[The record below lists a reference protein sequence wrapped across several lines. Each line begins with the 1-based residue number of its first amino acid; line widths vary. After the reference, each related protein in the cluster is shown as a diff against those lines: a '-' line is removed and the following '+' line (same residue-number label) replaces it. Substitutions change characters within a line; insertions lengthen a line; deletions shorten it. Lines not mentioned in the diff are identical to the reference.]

1 MRNYINGIYG
11 KKLTYVCFKDRH
23 LPGGI
28 FERFESYSG
37 SLKKEDSL
45 GLQFVPGEEGINL
58 FVVTDNKTSL
68 NHEDLGWVFNG
79 YATVRKGA
87 PVRAYFTNS
96 KREIFVLAKG
106 KYFGKDSYD
115 YFDSDNVKDLFAEM
129 KKTGTRMQILTGID
143 EDYNGCIFLSVPGKM
158 STKLKAIIK
167 VTFKVLEAV
176 PFSDKCKADYALPCY
191 YIDSYVSGLLR
202 EANDAKEAEPGPEKK
217 ADDDD
222 EDDEDDFLP
231 FDIDDSPDS
240 IFDGIP
246 EEIVDDDGEDEFSN
260 RDAKKDTPAQKNL
273 KLEELG
279 FTVRT
284 YNSLKRAG
292 INDLKTLQ
300 SKGIAYL
307 SKLRNLG
314 PKGVAEIK
322 ETIAKYQT
330 VAEDASEESTAKVS
344 HMEELDSLIGLENVK
359 EQVRKIAAY
368 ARMKKA
374 MGAQGTGKLSMALNT
389 EFSGNPGTAKT
400 TVARILAGIF
410 HEIGLLESDDI
421 VEVGRSDLIAGYV
434 GQTAPKVRDVFKK
447 ADGKLLFIDEAY
459 SLVDFSKNDFGDE
472 AIDTIVQEMENRRDR
487 TIVIF
492 AGYPDRMAEFFE
504 RNPGLRS
511 RVPFSVKFSDYPVE
525 TLVKI
530 AESEASKRGFAI
542 TADAVSKV
550 NSICAEATSQPQ
562 FGNGRFCRNLVENA
576 ILNFASRNFGSE
588 SATAMPEAMDLIPD
602 DFAMPTLPE
611 KAKPAKKFGF
621 V

>member
-1 MRNYINGIYG
+1 
-11 KKLTYVCFKDRH
+11 
-23 LPGGI
+23 
-28 FERFESYSG
+28 
-37 SLKKEDSL
+37 
-45 GLQFVPGEEGINL
+45 
-58 FVVTDNKTSL
+58 
-68 NHEDLGWVFNG
+68 
-79 YATVRKGA
+79 
-87 PVRAYFTNS
+87 
-96 KREIFVLAKG
+96 
-106 KYFGKDSYD
+106 
-115 YFDSDNVKDLFAEM
+115 M

-167 VTFKVLEAV
+167 VTFKFLEAV

-202 EANDAKEAEPGPEKK
+202 EANDAEKAEPGPEKK
-217 ADDDD
+217 ADESDDDGDDYEDLLPFDVDNIPESFFEDIPEGIDDDDD
-222 EDDEDDFLP
+222 EDV
-231 FDIDDSPDS
+231 
-240 IFDGIP
+240 DGI
-246 EEIVDDDGEDEFSN
+246 
-260 RDAKKDTPAQKNL
+260 DAKKDAPAQKNL
-273 KLEELG
+273 PLEELG

-292 INDLKTLQ
+292 IIDLKTLQ
-300 SKGIAYL
+300 SKGRAYL
-307 SKLRNLG
+307 SKIRNLG
-314 PKGVAEIK
+314 PKGLAEVL
-322 ETIAKYQT
+322 ETIAKYPMPG
-330 VAEDASEESTAKVS
+330 EEVSGEAPAKVS
-344 HMEELDSLIGLENVK
+344 HMEELNNLIGLENVK

-374 MGAQGTGKLSMALNT
+374 MGAQGTGKFSMALNT

-459 SLVDFSKNDFGDE
+459 SLVDSSKNDFGDE

-492 AGYPDRMAEFFE
+492 AGYPDRMGEFFE

-511 RVPFSVKFSDYPVE
+511 RVPFSVNFSDYPVE

-530 AESEASKRGFAI
+530 AESEASKRGFVI

-550 NSICAEATSQPQ
+550 NTICAEATSQPQ

-576 ILNFASRNFGSE
+576 ILNFASRNFSSE

-602 DFAMPTLPE
+602 DFAMPSLPK

>member
-87 PVRAYFTNS
+87 PVRANFTNS

-202 EANDAKEAEPGPEKK
+202 EANDAKEAEPGPEKN
-217 ADDDD
+217 ANESDDDD
-222 EDDEDDFLP
+222 DDLFP

-246 EEIVDDDGEDEFSN
+246 EESVDDDGEDEFGN
-260 RDAKKDTPAQKNL
+260 RDAKKDTPAQKNPP
-273 KLEELG
+273 LEELG

-284 YNSLKRAG
+284 YNSLKRVG

-314 PKGVAEIK
+314 PKGIAEIK

-330 VAEDASEESTAKVS
+330 VAENASEESTAKVS

-374 MGAQGTGKLSMALNT
+374 MGAQGNGKLSMALNT

>member
-1 MRNYINGIYG
+1 MKNYINGIYG

-87 PVRAYFTNS
+87 PVRANFTNS

-217 ADDDD
+217 ADDESD
-222 EDDEDDFLP
+222 DDEDDFLP

-260 RDAKKDTPAQKNL
+260 HDAKKDTPAQKNL

-284 YNSLKRAG
+284 YNSLKRVG

-314 PKGVAEIK
+314 PKGIAEIK
-322 ETIAKYQT
+322 ETIAKYPA

-374 MGAQGTGKLSMALNT
+374 MGAQGNGKLSMALNT

-530 AESEASKRGFAI
+530 AESEALKRGFAI

>member
-79 YATVRKGA
+79 YATLRKGA
-87 PVRAYFTNS
+87 PVRANFTNS

-202 EANDAKEAEPGPEKK
+202 EANDAEEAEPGPEKK

-260 RDAKKDTPAQKNL
+260 RDAKKDIPAQKNL
-273 KLEELG
+273 KLDELG

-292 INDLKTLQ
+292 ISDLKTLQ

>member
-87 PVRAYFTNS
+87 PVRANFTNS

-222 EDDEDDFLP
+222 EDDDNDLFP

-246 EEIVDDDGEDEFSN
+246 EESIDDDGEDEFSN

-550 NSICAEATSQPQ
+550 NSICAKATSQPQ

>member
-1 MRNYINGIYG
+1 MKNYINGIYG

-87 PVRAYFTNS
+87 PVRANFTNS

-217 ADDDD
+217 ADDESDD
-222 EDDEDDFLP
+222 DDDDLFP

-284 YNSLKRAG
+284 YNSLKRVG

-330 VAEDASEESTAKVS
+330 VAENASEESTAKVS

-374 MGAQGTGKLSMALNT
+374 MGAQGNGKLSMALNT

-530 AESEASKRGFAI
+530 AESEALKRGFAI

>member
-87 PVRAYFTNS
+87 PVRANFTNS

-167 VTFKVLEAV
+167 VTFKVLETV

-191 YIDSYVSGLLR
+191 FIDSYVSGLLR

-222 EDDEDDFLP
+222 DDNEDDFLP

>member
-28 FERFESYSG
+28 FEKFESYSG

-68 NHEDLGWVFNG
+68 NHEDLCWIFNG

-87 PVRAYFTNS
+87 PVRANFTNS

-115 YFDSDNVKDLFAEM
+115 YYDSDNVKDLFAEM
-129 KKTGTRMQILTGID
+129 KKTGARMQILTGID

-167 VTFKVLEAV
+167 ITFKFLEAV

-217 ADDDD
+217 ADDESNDD
-222 EDDEDDFLP
+222 GDDLFP

-246 EEIVDDDGEDEFSN
+246 EESVDDDGEDEFSN
-260 RDAKKDTPAQKNL
+260 RDAKKDTPAQKNPT
-273 KLEELG
+273 LEELG

-307 SKLRNLG
+307 SRLRNLG

-459 SLVDFSKNDFGDE
+459 SLVDASKNDFGDE

-550 NSICAEATSQPQ
+550 NTICAEAASQPQ

-588 SATAMPEAMDLIPD
+588 SATAMPEALDLIPD

-611 KAKPAKKFGF
+611 KPKPAKKFGF

>member
-23 LPGGI
+23 LPDGI

-68 NHEDLGWVFNG
+68 NHEDLCWIFNG

-87 PVRAYFTNS
+87 PVRANFTNS

-106 KYFGKDSYD
+106 KYFSKNSYD
-115 YFDSDNVKDLFAEM
+115 YYDSDNVKELFAEM

-191 YIDSYVSGLLR
+191 FIDSYVSGLLR
-202 EANDAKEAEPGPEKK
+202 DANDAKKAEPGPEKK
-217 ADDDD
+217 ADNDDD
-222 EDDEDDFLP
+222 DDLFP

-246 EEIVDDDGEDEFSN
+246 EESVDDDGEDEFSN
-260 RDAKKDTPAQKNL
+260 HDAKKDTSAQKNPT
-273 KLEELG
+273 LEELG

-307 SKLRNLG
+307 SRLRNLG

-322 ETIAKYQT
+322 ETISKYT
-330 VAEDASEESTAKVS
+330 MNAEDASEESTAKVS

-421 VEVGRSDLIAGYV
+421 IEVGRSDLIAGYV

-459 SLVDFSKNDFGDE
+459 SLVDASKNDFGDE

-550 NSICAEATSQPQ
+550 NTICAEAASQPQ

>member
-87 PVRAYFTNS
+87 PVRANFTNS

-115 YFDSDNVKDLFAEM
+115 YFDFDNVKDLFAEM

-202 EANDAKEAEPGPEKK
+202 EANDAKEAEPGPEKN
-217 ADDDD
+217 ANDDD

-246 EEIVDDDGEDEFSN
+246 EESVDDDGEDEFSN
-260 RDAKKDTPAQKNL
+260 CDAKKDTPAQKNL

-284 YNSLKRAG
+284 YNSLKRVG

-374 MGAQGTGKLSMALNT
+374 MGAQGNGKLSMALNT

>member
-23 LPGGI
+23 LPDGI

-68 NHEDLGWVFNG
+68 IHEDLCWVFNG

-87 PVRAYFTNS
+87 PVRANFTNS

-106 KYFGKDSYD
+106 KYFSKNSYD
-115 YFDSDNVKDLFAEM
+115 YYDSDNVKDLFAEM

-191 YIDSYVSGLLR
+191 FIDSYVSGLLR
-202 EANDAKEAEPGPEKK
+202 DANDAKKAEPGPEKK
-217 ADDDD
+217 AGDESDDDD
-222 EDDEDDFLP
+222 DDLFP

-246 EEIVDDDGEDEFSN
+246 EESVDDDGEDEFSN
-260 RDAKKDTPAQKNL
+260 RDAKKDTSAQKNPT
-273 KLEELG
+273 LEELG

-307 SKLRNLG
+307 SRLRNLG

-322 ETIAKYQT
+322 ETISKYT
-330 VAEDASEESTAKVS
+330 MNAEDASEESTAKVS

-550 NSICAEATSQPQ
+550 NTICAEAASQPQ

-611 KAKPAKKFGF
+611 KPKPAKKFGF

>member
-87 PVRAYFTNS
+87 PVRANFTNS

-115 YFDSDNVKDLFAEM
+115 YYDSDNVKDLFAEM

-167 VTFKVLEAV
+167 ITFKVLEAV

-284 YNSLKRAG
+284 YNSLKRVG

-322 ETIAKYQT
+322 EAIAKYQT
-330 VAEDASEESTAKVS
+330 VAENASEESTAKVS

-374 MGAQGTGKLSMALNT
+374 MGAQGTGMLSMALNT

>member
-11 KKLTYVCFKDRH
+11 KKLTYVYFKDRQ

-58 FVVTDNKTSL
+58 FVVTDNKTLL

-87 PVRAYFTNS
+87 PVRANFTNS

-106 KYFGKDSYD
+106 KYFSKDSYEYFNSD
-115 YFDSDNVKDLFAEM
+115 YVKDLFAEM
-129 KKTGTRMQILTGID
+129 KKAGARMQILTGID

-167 VTFKVLEAV
+167 VTFKFLEAV
-176 PFSDKCKADYALPCY
+176 PFSDKCKADYALPEYCV
-191 YIDSYVSGLLR
+191 DSYVSGLLR
-202 EANDAKEAEPGPEKK
+202 EANDAKKAETGPEKN
-217 ADDDD
+217 ADNDDDD
-222 EDDEDDFLP
+222 DDDDLFP

-246 EEIVDDDGEDEFSN
+246 EEIIDDDDEDEFSN
-260 RDAKKDTPAQKNL
+260 RDAKKDTPMQKNPT
-273 KLEELG
+273 LEEMG

-307 SKLRNLG
+307 SRLRNLG

-322 ETIAKYQT
+322 ETISKYT
-330 VAEDASEESTAKVS
+330 MNAEDASEESTAKVS

-374 MGAQGTGKLSMALNT
+374 MGAPGNGKLSMALNT

-459 SLVDFSKNDFGDE
+459 SLVDVSKNDFGDE

-550 NSICAEATSQPQ
+550 NTICAEAASQPQ

-611 KAKPAKKFGF
+611 MAKPAKKFGF

>member
-1 MRNYINGIYG
+1 MKNYINGIYG
-11 KKLTYVCFKDRH
+11 KKLTYVHFKDRH

-87 PVRAYFTNS
+87 PVRANFTNS

-217 ADDDD
+217 ADDESD
-222 EDDEDDFLP
+222 DDEDDFLP

-260 RDAKKDTPAQKNL
+260 HDAKKDTPAQKNL

-284 YNSLKRAG
+284 YNSLKRVG

-314 PKGVAEIK
+314 PKGIAEIK
-322 ETIAKYQT
+322 ETIAKYPA
-330 VAEDASEESTAKVS
+330 VAEDASEEITAKVS

-374 MGAQGTGKLSMALNT
+374 MGAQGNGKLSMALNT

-530 AESEASKRGFAI
+530 AESEALKRGFAI

>member
-87 PVRAYFTNS
+87 PVRANFTNS

-202 EANDAKEAEPGPEKK
+202 EANDAEEAEPGPEKK

-246 EEIVDDDGEDEFSN
+246 EESVDDDCEDEFSN

-279 FTVRT
+279 FTFRT

>member
-37 SLKKEDSL
+37 SLKKEDRL

-68 NHEDLGWVFNG
+68 NHEDLCWIFNG

-87 PVRAYFTNS
+87 PVRANFTNS

-115 YFDSDNVKDLFAEM
+115 YYDSDNVKDLFAEM
-129 KKTGTRMQILTGID
+129 KKTGARMQILTGID

-202 EANDAKEAEPGPEKK
+202 EANDANKTESKPEKK

-246 EEIVDDDGEDEFSN
+246 EESVDDDGEDEFSN
-260 RDAKKDTPAQKNL
+260 RDAKKDTPAQKNPT
-273 KLEELG
+273 LEELG

-292 INDLKTLQ
+292 INDLKTLH
-300 SKGIAYL
+300 SGHI
-307 SKLRNLG
+307 SIGMPFRNLG

-374 MGAQGTGKLSMALNT
+374 MGAQGKGKLSMALNT

>member
-11 KKLTYVCFKDRH
+11 KKLTYVCFNDRH

-37 SLKKEDSL
+37 SLKKEDRL

-87 PVRAYFTNS
+87 PVRANFTNS

-106 KYFGKDSYD
+106 KYFSKESYD
-115 YFDSDNVKDLFAEM
+115 YFDSDYVKDLFAEM
-129 KKTGTRMQILTGID
+129 KKAGARMQILTGID

-167 VTFKVLEAV
+167 ITFKFLEAV
-176 PFSDKCKADYALPCY
+176 PFSDKCKADYALPEYCV
-191 YIDSYVSGLLR
+191 DRYVSSLLSK
-202 EANDAKEAEPGPEKK
+202 ANDAKKAEPGPENN
-217 ADDDD
+217 ADNDDDD
-222 EDDEDDFLP
+222 DDDDLFP

-330 VAEDASEESTAKVS
+330 VAENASEESTAKVS

-459 SLVDFSKNDFGDE
+459 SLVDVSKNDFGDE

>member
-87 PVRAYFTNS
+87 PVRANFTNS

-129 KKTGTRMQILTGID
+129 KKAGARMQILTGID

-217 ADDDD
+217 ADDESD
-222 EDDEDDFLP
+222 DDEDDFLP

-246 EEIVDDDGEDEFSN
+246 EESVDDDGEDEFGN

-284 YNSLKRAG
+284 YNSLKRVG

-330 VAEDASEESTAKVS
+330 VAENASEESTAKVS

-374 MGAQGTGKLSMALNT
+374 MGAQGNGKLSMALNT

-459 SLVDFSKNDFGDE
+459 SLVDVSKNDFGDE

-530 AESEASKRGFAI
+530 AESEAAKRGFAI

-576 ILNFASRNFGSE
+576 ILNFASRNFS
-588 SATAMPEAMDLIPD
+588 SNRNT
-602 DFAMPTLPE
+602 
-611 KAKPAKKFGF
+611 
-621 V
+621 

>member
-87 PVRAYFTNS
+87 PVRANFTNS

-217 ADDDD
+217 ADDESDD
-222 EDDEDDFLP
+222 DDDDLFP

-284 YNSLKRAG
+284 YNSLKRVG

-374 MGAQGTGKLSMALNT
+374 MGAQGNGKLSMALNT

>member
-87 PVRAYFTNS
+87 PVRANFTNS

-217 ADDDD
+217 ADDESDD
-222 EDDEDDFLP
+222 DDDDLFP

-284 YNSLKRAG
+284 YNSLKRVG

-300 SKGIAYL
+300 SKGMAYL
-307 SKLRNLG
+307 SKLRYLG

-374 MGAQGTGKLSMALNT
+374 MGAQGNGKLSMALNT

>member
-1 MRNYINGIYG
+1 MKNYINGIYG

-79 YATVRKGA
+79 YATLRKGA
-87 PVRAYFTNS
+87 PVRANFTNS

-202 EANDAKEAEPGPEKK
+202 EANDAEEAEPGPEKK

-273 KLEELG
+273 PLEELG

-292 INDLKTLQ
+292 ISDLKTLQ

-330 VAEDASEESTAKVS
+330 VAENASEEITAKVS

-374 MGAQGTGKLSMALNT
+374 MGAQGNGKLSMALNT

>member
-1 MRNYINGIYG
+1 MKNYINGIYG
-11 KKLTYVCFKDRH
+11 KKLTYVHFKDRH

-87 PVRAYFTNS
+87 PVRANFTNS

-217 ADDDD
+217 ADDESD
-222 EDDEDDFLP
+222 DDEDDFLP

-260 RDAKKDTPAQKNL
+260 HDAKKDTPAQKNL

-284 YNSLKRAG
+284 YNSLKRVG

-300 SKGIAYL
+300 SKGMAYL

-314 PKGVAEIK
+314 PKGIAEIK
-322 ETIAKYQT
+322 ETIAKYPA
-330 VAEDASEESTAKVS
+330 VAEDASEEITAKVS

-374 MGAQGTGKLSMALNT
+374 MGAQGNGKLSMALNT

-530 AESEASKRGFAI
+530 AESEALKRGFAI

>member
-87 PVRAYFTNS
+87 PVRANFTNS

-202 EANDAKEAEPGPEKK
+202 EANDAEKAEPGPEKK
-217 ADDDD
+217 ADDESD
-222 EDDEDDFLP
+222 DDEDDFLP

-374 MGAQGTGKLSMALNT
+374 MGAQGNGKLSMALNT

-434 GQTAPKVRDVFKK
+434 GQTAPKVRDIFKK